1 MSIRYSPYDES
12 LWSHPWDTYKRMQDE
27 APAYY
32 IEDLDCWAL
41 TRFED
46 IWKASMDRKA
56 YTATHGTC
64 MRGSHFG
71 ASKAHWMA
79 AFGPP
84 KEGQDEAKIGPRR
97 DQNR

>member
-56 YTATHGTC
+56 YTATHGTSPDALFLSEAPQPEVFLF
-64 MRGSHFG
+64 MDPPAHGRTRGV
-71 ASKAHWMA
+71 
-79 AFGPP
+79 
-84 KEGQDEAKIGPRR
+84 IGRSYL
-97 DQNR
+97 